1 MVEIDPQFYYIA
13 AELELKERFNNLKN
27 DTQEKLEHLANSG
40 AEAYGVNI
48 ANLDK
53 EIYHVAKETACLML
67 KDEIIEEKE
76 KIKLINHIA
85 KEMKRVVAEIL
96 YKHNVVISEKGQLQA
111 RGYAQLSGDLTLDD
125 LKFLAGRLDRNE
137 KATFKFF
144 RQESCP
150 LGSACVG
157 IRTLERKINETI
169 GKWEK
174 EIETCKWHLCSQGI
188 YYHMG
193 QIIREYFEIKKSEL

>member
-1 MVEIDPQFYYIA
+1 MLETDLQFYYIS

-27 DTQEKLEHLANSG
+27 DTQEKLEQLAISG

-67 KDEIIEEKE
+67 EDNIIEEKE

-96 YKHNVVISEKGQLQA
+96 WKHNVVIVDGQLQA
-111 RGYAQLSGDLTLDD
+111 RGYAQLGGDLTLND

-150 LGSACVG
+150 LGNACVG

-169 GKWEK
+169 EKWEK
-174 EIETCKWHLCSQGI
+174 EIEACKRHLCNQGV
-188 YYHMG
+188 YYHIG
-193 QIIREYFEIKKSEL
+193 KIIREYLELKKSE

>member
-1 MVEIDPQFYYIA
+1 MVEIDPQFYYIV

-27 DTQEKLEHLANSG
+27 ETKEKLEQLASSG

-48 ANLDK
+48 ADLDR
-53 EIYHVAKETACLML
+53 EIYYVAKETACLML

-76 KIKLINHIA
+76 KIKLIDHIT
-85 KEMKRVVAEIL
+85 KKMEGVVAEIL
-96 YKHNVVISEKGQLQA
+96 YKHNVVIADGQLRA
-111 RGYAQLSGDLTLDD
+111 RGYSQLSGDLTLND
-125 LKFLAGRLDRNE
+125 LEFLAGRLDRNE

-144 RQESCP
+144 RQESCN
-150 LGSACVG
+150 LGNACVG
-157 IRTLERKINETI
+157 IHTLERKINETI

-188 YYHMG
+188 YYHIG
-193 QIIREYFEIKKSEL
+193 KIIRKYFELKKLKS

>member
-1 MVEIDPQFYYIA
+1 MAEIDPQFYYIA

-27 DTQEKLEHLANSG
+27 ETKEKLEQLVSSG
-40 AEAYGVNI
+40 SEAYGVNMS
-48 ANLDK
+48 NLDK

-67 KDEIIEEKE
+67 EDNIIEEKE

-85 KEMKRVVAEIL
+85 KEMEGVVEEVL
-96 YKHNVVISEKGQLQA
+96 WKHNVVIADGQLQA
-111 RGYAQLSGDLTLDD
+111 RGYAQLSGDLTLND
-125 LKFLAGRLDRNE
+125 LKFLAGRLDKNE

-144 RQESCP
+144 RQESCH
-150 LGSACVG
+150 LGNACIG

-169 GKWEK
+169 EKWEK
-174 EIETCKWHLCSQGI
+174 EIEACKWHLCSQGI

-193 QIIREYFEIKKSEL
+193 QIIRKYLELKKFEL

>member
-1 MVEIDPQFYYIA
+1 MLETDLQFYYIA

-27 DTQEKLEHLANSG
+27 ETKEKLEQLVSSG
-40 AEAYGVNI
+40 ADAYGVNI
-48 ANLDK
+48 VNLDK

-67 KDEIIEEKE
+67 EDEIIEEKE

-85 KEMKRVVAEIL
+85 KEMKRVIAEIL
-96 YKHNVVISEKGQLQA
+96 WKHNVVIADGQLQA
-111 RGYAQLSGDLTLDD
+111 NGYAQLSGDLTLDD
-125 LKFLAGRLDRNE
+125 IKFLAGRLDKNE
-137 KATFKFF
+137 KAVFKFL

-150 LGSACVG
+150 LGNACIG

-169 GKWEK
+169 EKWEK
-174 EIETCKWHLCSQGI
+174 EIEACKWHLCNQGI

-193 QIIREYFEIKKSEL
+193 KIIREYLELKKT

>member
-27 DTQEKLEHLANSG
+27 ETKEKLERLANSG

-76 KIKLINHIA
+76 KNKLINHIT
-85 KEMKRVVAEIL
+85 KEMERVVARIL
-96 YKHNVVISEKGQLQA
+96 DEHDVIIIDGQLQT
-111 RGYAQLSGDLTLDD
+111 REYTHLSGDSTLNDFV
-125 LKFLAGRLDRNE
+125 LMAGRLDKNE
-137 KATFKFF
+137 KAVFKFL
-144 RQESCP
+144 RQESYS
-150 LGSACVG
+150 LGNAYFG
-157 IRTLERKINETI
+157 IHTLERKINERI
-169 GKWEK
+169 GQWEK
-174 EIETCKWHLCSQGI
+174 EIETCKWHLCSQGM

-193 QIIREYFEIKKSEL
+193 RIIREYLELKKFEL

>member
-1 MVEIDPQFYYIA
+1 MVEIDQQFYYIA

-27 DTQEKLEHLANSG
+27 ETKEKLERLANSG

-48 ANLDK
+48 ANLNK
-53 EIYHVAKETACLML
+53 EIYYVAKETVCLML
-67 KDEIIEEKE
+67 EDNIIEEKE

-85 KEMKRVVAEIL
+85 KEMKGVVAEIL
-96 YKHNVVISEKGQLQA
+96 WKHNVVIADGQLQA
-111 RGYAQLSGDLTLDD
+111 RGYSQLSGDLTLND

-150 LGSACVG
+150 LGNACVG
-157 IRTLERKINETI
+157 IRTLERKIDETI
-169 GKWEK
+169 EKWEE
-174 EIETCKWHLCSQGI
+174 EIEACKRHLCNQGV
-188 YYHMG
+188 YYHIG
-193 QIIREYFEIKKSEL
+193 KIIREYLELKKLEL